1 MDHNLQTI
9 TTTNTRAHIRTALPF
24 SISNLCLE
32 LIRLTIVNRFDFQTN
47 KIAETAIQFSRL
59 VSFNLSESV
68 NDDRNPKYPNANAL
82 IDVLVVTN
90 VLVKRWNQST
100 FSARTCRKK
109 KKNKQKE
116 RKNRKA
122 RIKQIRIRHL
132 GKQWQSVG
140 VASSSCEKLV
150 WGRGERVW
158 MRPMWKR

>member
-1 MDHNLQTI
+1 MYT
-9 TTTNTRAHIRTALPF
+9 RTALPF

-32 LIRLTIVNRFDFQTN
+32 LIRLTILNRFDFQTN
-47 KIAETAIQFSRL
+47 KIAQTAIQFSRL
-59 VSFNLSESV
+59 VSFNLFESV
-68 NDDRNPKYPNANAL
+68 NDERNPKYPNANAL
-82 IDVLVVTN
+82 IDVLAVTN

-100 FSARTCRKK
+100 FSARTYRKKK

-132 GKQWQSVG
+132 GKQWQSAG
-140 VASSSCEKLV
+140 VASLSCEKLV